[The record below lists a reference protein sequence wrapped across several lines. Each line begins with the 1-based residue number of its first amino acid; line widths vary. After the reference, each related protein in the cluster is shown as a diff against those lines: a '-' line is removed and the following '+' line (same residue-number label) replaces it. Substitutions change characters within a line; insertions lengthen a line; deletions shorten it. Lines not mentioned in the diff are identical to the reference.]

1 MRIQNVPVEC
11 AFMKYHPNRFGTVEQ
26 APAWMTMGERV
37 VLYGLI
43 VGLRPA
49 SILEIGTFQGGSTLI
64 MCAALDDLGHGDIV
78 CVDPEPR
85 ITPENMAAIKH
96 RTTVVAAPS
105 PGALSTASKV
115 AKRPFDFALLDGDH
129 SFDGLVR
136 DVEGILPIL
145 ADSAHLVFHDAH
157 YYEVKDAIDS
167 CVSAHVELTD
177 AGLISVEVTAHD
189 GPSEGREINWGG
201 LRMLLYSR

>member
-1 MRIQNVPVEC
+1 
-11 AFMKYHPNRFGTVEQ
+11 MKYHPHRFQTVEQ

-49 SILEIGTFQGGSTLI
+49 CVLEVGTFQGGSTLI
-64 MCAALDDLGHGDIV
+64 MCAALDDLGSGNIV

-85 ITPENMAAIKH
+85 ITPENMAAIEH
-96 RTTVVAAPS
+96 RATVVAEPS
-105 PGALSTASKV
+105 PAALDTALKS
-115 AKRPFDFALLDGDH
+115 AQRPFDFALVDGDH
-129 SFDGLVR
+129 SFEGLVR

-157 YYEVKDAIDS
+157 YYEVREAIDS
-167 CVSAHVELTD
+167 CLAAHPELTD
-177 AGLISVEVTAHD
+177 VGLVSVEVTPHD
-189 GPSEGREINWGG
+189 EPSEGPEIAWGG
-201 LRMLLYSR
+201 LRLLLYSR